1 MGTPEDDK
9 RRAIMYDVVGIDM
22 PCFDFAINLSTLPK
36 PNSSQHFQELS
47 FQGGN
52 KVSTGMV
59 AAARLGAKCAILGAV
74 GSDIFGRF
82 CREDFERHGI
92 ACQVKVREGET
103 TALSFVLSD
112 QETEGRSILY
122 HPGTCSRI
130 SVPELPVPLLQN
142 TKYFYLAWI
151 DDTVLHAASTV
162 KAAGGRVFVDADRP
176 LPELMD
182 HISLYDVFVASEFV
196 YHAMFDDGEYEAN
209 CRKVLEMGPEAVVFT
224 FGARGCCGASRGEG
238 FFWIEGH
245 NVTVA
250 DTAGAGDVFHGALL
264 AALVRGMNLEEA
276 ARFSNAVS
284 AIKCT
289 RIGGRAG
296 IPDYETTIHY
306 LETGEIDYREI
317 DERVKFYANCPG

>member
-1 MGTPEDDK
+1 
-9 RRAIMYDVVGIDM
+9 MYDIVGIDM
-22 PCFDFAINLSTLPK
+22 PCFDFAINLLTLPK
-36 PNSSQHFQELS
+36 PNSSQHFGELS

-74 GSDIFGRF
+74 GNDYFGRF

-92 ACQVKVREGET
+92 ECRVEVREGET

-112 QETEGRSILY
+112 KETQGRSILY

-130 SVPELPVPLLQN
+130 SISELPVSLLQN
-142 TKYFYLAWI
+142 TKYFYLAWA
-151 DDTVLHAASTV
+151 DDTVLYAASMV
-162 KAAGGRVFVDADRP
+162 KAAGGKVFVDADKP
-176 LPELMD
+176 LPEVMD

-196 YHAMFDDGEYEAN
+196 YHAMFDNDEYEAN
-209 CRKVLEMGPEAVVFT
+209 CRKVLEMGPETVVFT
-224 FGARGCCGASRGEG
+224 FGARGCCGISRKEG
-238 FFWIEGH
+238 FFWIKSH
-245 NVTVA
+245 SVQVA
-250 DTAGAGDVFHGALL
+250 DTVGAGDVFHGAFL
-264 AALVRGMNLEEA
+264 AALVRGMNPKEA

-296 IPDYETTIHY
+296 IPDYETTIRF
-306 LETGEIDYREI
+306 LETGEIDYSEI
-317 DERVKFYANCPG
+317 DERVRFYANCLG